1 MNTTEIKSLP
11 IRRRATNGA
20 HLRASRV
27 KLNCLKLL
35 FVGLSAVLF
44 FTSIKSISFMLITSI
59 MSGIGY
65 YIIIDSHPYTIVLLT
80 IFFKC
85 LWQRV
90 TMVGD
95 HFIQE
100 WSATFFTKQTES
112 AVDYEDGYG
121 SLTYYDEGKKY
132 IYLFPAKNKSNDLI
146 VFKDENNN
154 DITKEVEPYLGPL
167 QNFHGVLLTPKDLN
181 YKKIFVFRDGDI
193 CFSKTFGQNDHL
205 IFHSSRDEV
214 LKNGI

>member
-1 MNTTEIKSLP
+1 MNTTEIKSL
-11 IRRRATNGA
+11 
-20 HLRASRV
+20 

-65 YIIIDSHPYTIVLLT
+65 YIIIESHPYTIVLLT

-95 HFIQE
+95 RFFQE

-112 AVDYEDGYG
+112 VVDYEDGYG

-205 IFHSSRDEV
+205 IFHSSRDE
-214 LKNGI
+214 K

>member
-1 MNTTEIKSLP
+1 MNTTEIKSL
-11 IRRRATNGA
+11 
-20 HLRASRV
+20 

-65 YIIIDSHPYTIVLLT
+65 YIIIESHPYTIVLLT

-95 HFIQE
+95 RFFQE

-112 AVDYEDGYG
+112 VVDYEDGYG

-214 LKNGI
+214 LKNEI

>member
-11 IRRRATNGA
+11 IRRRATNG
-20 HLRASRV
+20 ASRV

-44 FTSIKSISFMLITSI
+44 FTSTKSISFVLISSI

-65 YIIIDSHPYTIVLLT
+65 YIIIESHPYTIVLLT

-85 LWQRV
+85 LWERV
-90 TMVGD
+90 KMVGD
-95 HFIQE
+95 HFIQ
-100 WSATFFTKQTES
+100 FFTKQTEA

-214 LKNGI
+214 LKSENEKLSKSITD

>member
-1 MNTTEIKSLP
+1 MNTTEIKSL
-11 IRRRATNGA
+11 
-20 HLRASRV
+20 

-65 YIIIDSHPYTIVLLT
+65 YIIIESHPYTIVLLT

-95 HFIQE
+95 Q

-214 LKNGI
+214 LKNEI

>member
-1 MNTTEIKSLP
+1 MNTTEIKSL
-11 IRRRATNGA
+11 
-20 HLRASRV
+20 

-44 FTSIKSISFMLITSI
+44 FTSIKSISFVLITSI
-59 MSGIGY
+59 VSGIGY
-65 YIIIDSHPYTIVLLT
+65 YIIIESHPYTIVLLT

-90 TMVGD
+90 TMVGEQ
-95 HFIQE
+95 FFQE
-100 WSATFFTKQTES
+100 WISATFFTKQTES

-154 DITKEVEPYLGPL
+154 DITKEVEQYLGPL

-193 CFSKTFGQNDHL
+193 CFSKTFGQNDPL
-205 IFHSSRDEV
+205 IFRSSRDDQ
-214 LKNGI
+214 GRRC

>member
-11 IRRRATNGA
+11 IRRSATNGA
-20 HLRASRV
+20 HLHALRASRV

-65 YIIIDSHPYTIVLLT
+65 YIIIESHPYTIVLLT

-90 TMVGD
+90 TMVV
-95 HFIQE
+95 QE

-121 SLTYYDEGKKY
+121 SLTYYDVGKKY
-132 IYLFPAKNKSNDLI
+132 IYLFPVKNKSNDLI

-154 DITKEVEPYLGPL
+154 DITKEIEPYLGPL

-214 LKNGI
+214 LKNEI

>member
-1 MNTTEIKSLP
+1 
-11 IRRRATNGA
+11 
-20 HLRASRV
+20 
-27 KLNCLKLL
+27 
-35 FVGLSAVLF
+35 
-44 FTSIKSISFMLITSI
+44 

-65 YIIIDSHPYTIVLLT
+65 YIIIESHPYTIVLLT

-95 HFIQE
+95 RFFQE

-112 AVDYEDGYG
+112 VVDYEDGYG

-205 IFHSSRDEV
+205 IFHSSRDEA
-214 LKNGI
+214 LKNEI

>member
-11 IRRRATNGA
+11 IRRSATNGA
-20 HLRASRV
+20 HLHAKRASRV

-65 YIIIDSHPYTIVLLT
+65 YIIIESHPYTIVLLT

-90 TMVGD
+90 
-95 HFIQE
+95 QK
-100 WSATFFTKQTES
+100 WSTKQT
-112 AVDYEDGYG
+112 VDYEDGYG
-121 SLTYYDEGKKY
+121 SLTYYDEGTKY

-146 VFKDENNN
+146 IFKDENNN
-154 DITKEVEPYLGPL
+154 DITKEIEPYLGPL

-205 IFHSSRDEV
+205 IL
-214 LKNGI
+214 LKNEI

>member
-11 IRRRATNGA
+11 IRRSATNGA
-20 HLRASRV
+20 HLHALRASRV

-65 YIIIDSHPYTIVLLT
+65 YIIIESHPYTIVLLT

-90 TMVGD
+90 TMVV
-95 HFIQE
+95 QE

-112 AVDYEDGYG
+112 AVDYEDGFG

-132 IYLFPAKNKSNDLI
+132 IYLFPVKNKSNDLI

-154 DITKEVEPYLGPL
+154 DITKEIEPYLGPL

-214 LKNGI
+214 LKNEI

>member
-11 IRRRATNGA
+11 IRRSATNGA
-20 HLRASRV
+20 DLHALRASRV

-65 YIIIDSHPYTIVLLT
+65 YIIIESHPYTIVLLT

-90 TMVGD
+90 TMVV
-95 HFIQE
+95 QE

-112 AVDYEDGYG
+112 EVDYEDGYG

-132 IYLFPAKNKSNDLI
+132 IYLFPVKNKSNDLI

-154 DITKEVEPYLGPL
+154 DITKEIEPYLGPL

-214 LKNGI
+214 LKNEI

>member
-1 MNTTEIKSLP
+1 
-11 IRRRATNGA
+11 
-20 HLRASRV
+20 
-27 KLNCLKLL
+27 
-35 FVGLSAVLF
+35 
-44 FTSIKSISFMLITSI
+44 MLW
-59 MSGIGY
+59 
-65 YIIIDSHPYTIVLLT
+65 
-80 IFFKC
+80 K
-85 LWQRV
+85 
-90 TMVGD
+90 
-95 HFIQE
+95 
-100 WSATFFTKQTES
+100 
-112 AVDYEDGYG
+112 
-121 SLTYYDEGKKY
+121 GKKY

-214 LKNGI
+214 LKNEI